1 MEVQQRC
8 VIYMSRMAL
17 YICWCMET
25 ICFSQWWHV
34 HLLFWYVVHNQW
46 KRTKNNG
53 KERNRLETGHV
64 ETISSVTNIVNI
76 HCQYSW
82 TFAKRSSTGI
92 FQIWLFDQLC
102 VLALESNEFMA
113 KRVTKV
119 RNWTEKIEAPVIMLA
134 KFVYFWDCR
143 LVYVPVHCYQ
153 LRFTK
158 ANTLAGS

>member
-1 MEVQQRC
+1 MRSSLFWFCESWIRREQEFRHFLLLHKLIWWWDHLLRVHEMEVQQRC
-8 VIYMSRMAL
+8 VIYTSRMAL

-25 ICFSQWWHV
+25 VCFSQWWHV

-46 KRTKNNG
+46 KRTKSNG
-53 KERNRLETGHV
+53 KERNRLETGCV

-113 KRVTKV
+113 KRVT
-119 RNWTEKIEAPVIMLA
+119 
-134 KFVYFWDCR
+134 
-143 LVYVPVHCYQ
+143 Q
-153 LRFTK
+153 
-158 ANTLAGS
+158 G